1 MCYLELYRS
10 IVHPC
15 WYSSTLQIYIYRY
28 NSSRFFNYCFSE
40 LRTDD
45 RRIHRPSPIEFSE
58 RNPYPDRQFES
69 HRIPSHISDW
79 NTIRRPLSQ
88 QSDNTRRVLE
98 PSVDTNG
105 YHPTGKNHWLVV
117 YSMRVSCGFKIFAD
131 IAKEVTT
138 IPPFTIATISET
150 KHKPQQILNKI

>member
-1 MCYLELYRS
+1 MVAIVNGGIVVTSLVISAKILKPHDTRILYTTS
-10 IVHPC
+10 QWFLPVG
-15 WYSSTLQIYIYRY
+15 WYPFV
-28 NSSRFFNYCFSE
+28 FFNYYFSE

-98 PSVDTNG
+98 PSADTNG

-117 YSMRVSCGFKIFAD
+117 YSMRVSCGNMGVQCFYI
-131 IAKEVTT
+131 V
-138 IPPFTIATISET
+138 
-150 KHKPQQILNKI
+150 LNSTEIIKWV